1 MAIAAQPFA
10 LPLTDED
17 REWMEAQEYA
27 QTHTIEDALR
37 SGIRVIA
44 ESAGSGEI
52 TSEQAGRYMRVLMA
66 EYVAV
71 IATEQINGYLER
83 RLAPWMSGRPGL
95 RRQRGHRRSALV

>member
-52 TSEQAGRYMRVLMA
+52 TSEQAGRYMRVFMA

-83 RLAPWMSGRPGL
+83 HFGPWVSRRPGL
-95 RRQRGHRRSALV
+95 KHSRRP

>member
-1 MAIAAQPFA
+1 MATATGPFA
-10 LPLTDED
+10 LPLTAEE
-17 REWMEAQEYA
+17 REWAEAWEYA

-37 SGIRVIA
+37 NGVRVIA

-52 TSEQAGRYMRVLMA
+52 TAEQANLYLRVLMS

-83 RLAPWMSGRPGL
+83 QFVPWISRLPAL
-95 RRQRGHRRSALV
+95 RHSSRSQA

>member
-1 MAIAAQPFA
+1 MTTVAQPFA

-37 SGIRVIA
+37 SAIRVIA

-83 RLAPWMSGRPGL
+83 HFGPWVSRRPGL
-95 RRQRGHRRSALV
+95 KHSRRP

>member
-10 LPLTDED
+10 LLLTDED

-52 TSEQAGRYMRVLMA
+52 TSEQAGRYMRILMA

-83 RLAPWMSGRPGL
+83 HFGPWVSRRPGL
-95 RRQRGHRRSALV
+95 KHSRRP